1 MRAGW
6 GGVDIHLAGIYDS
19 ANTTCAKA
27 FIFYI
32 RVTVPASSVLAVD
45 VFGTGF
51 FHLHLVP

>member
-6 GGVDIHLAGIYDS
+6 GGVDIRLARIYDS

-27 FIFYI
+27 FITYI
-32 RVTVPASSVLAVD
+32 RETVRASSVVAVD
-45 VFGTGF
+45 VFETGV